1 MICTLLHL
9 LICQQC
15 TASRFITE
23 WNQEREVFL
32 LVHRMKKGKKRQSN
46 IPQKFQQGRLGNDPH
61 FCLNLEYA
69 FKNGYSLGKR

>member
-15 TASRFITE
+15 AASGFITE
-23 WNQEREVFL
+23 CNQDREVFL
-32 LVHRMKKGKKRQSN
+32 LVHRKKKTY
-46 IPQKFQQGRLGNDPH
+46 PEKFQQGRLGNDPH

-69 FKNGYSLGKR
+69 LKNGYSLGRR